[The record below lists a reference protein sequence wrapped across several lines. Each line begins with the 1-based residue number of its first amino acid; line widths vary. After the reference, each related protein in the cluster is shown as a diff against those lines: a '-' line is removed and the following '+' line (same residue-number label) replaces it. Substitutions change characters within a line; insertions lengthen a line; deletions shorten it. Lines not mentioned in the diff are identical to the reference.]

1 MAALGRAPL
10 RVPRNARE
18 KSVFTLHTRDTVK
31 PLGHTQIQRDKVKH
45 LFHGWRWEGKE
56 RG

>member
-31 PLGHTQIQRDKVKH
+31 PLGHTQIQRDQVKH